1 MGKNVVSDEEDE
13 LEVEDEDEREHVGGH
28 GGGRDED
35 EEDEED
41 EEGQDEYEKDGFIV
55 DDVDEEE
62 EQDEEERADSD
73 EERQRKKK
81 RKKKEN
87 YTLDEDDYELLE
99 DNNITIPRW
108 KSKKFKRLKK
118 AQGVSEEPSG
128 LSDEE
133 EMFGSGKGGRTA
145 EEKLKR
151 SLFGDDEGAPLE
163 DIAEEEEQAEDEED
177 GDIGE
182 EDEMADFIVDE
193 EDEHGAPP
201 KGGRRPK
208 KGGTR
213 RAPGVSSSALQ
224 EAHEIFGDVD
234 ELLQLRKQGLD
245 STEWRERR
253 LEDEFEPI
261 VLSEK
266 YMTEKDDQIKE
277 LDIPERMQISEE
289 STGSPPLDDSIVEE
303 TAWIY
308 YQLQSGTVPLFGKRG
323 TGTVKEGGDL
333 SIKKDD
339 IMRFLDLLHVQKL
352 DIPFIAMYRKEE
364 CLSLLKDPEQPE
376 DDDENQDK
384 NEKTPTLKWHKV
396 LWAIQD
402 LDRKW
407 LLLQK
412 RKSALQSYYNKRF
425 EEESR
430 RVYDVTRLNL
440 NQQLFDSIM
449 KSLKAAGSEREVDDV
464 DSKFNLHFPSGEV
477 GVDEGQYKRPKRK
490 SLYSVCSKAGL
501 WEVANKFGYS
511 SEQFGLQLSLEK
523 MRNDELEDPKETPEE
538 MASNFTCAMFETP
551 QAVLKGARHMAA
563 VEISCEPCV
572 RKHVRSNFMDHA
584 VVSTCPTPD
593 GNVAIDSFHQFAGVK
608 WLREKPLSAFDDAQW
623 LLIQKAEE
631 ERLLQVTVK
640 MPERDLEKLINEFN
654 EYYLSDGVSKS
665 AQLWN
670 EQRKLI
676 LQDALF
682 GFLMPSME
690 KEARSLLTSRA
701 KNWLLMEYG
710 NVLWNKVSVGP
721 YQRKETDINSDEEAA
736 PRVMACCWGPGKPAT
751 TFVMLDSSGEV
762 LDVLYTGSLTLRSQN
777 VNDQQRKKN
786 DQERVLKFMTDHQP
800 HVVVLGAVNL
810 SCTRLKEDI
819 YEIIF
824 KMVEENPRDVG
835 HEMDGLS
842 IVYGDESLPR
852 LYENSR
858 ISSDQ
863 LPGQSG
869 IVKRAVALGRYL
881 QNPLAMIATLCG
893 PGREILSWKLSS
905 LENFLNPD
913 EKYGMIEQ
921 VLVDVTNQVGV
932 DINLAIS
939 HEWLFAPLQF
949 ISGLGP
955 RKAASL
961 QRSLVRAGAIFT
973 RKDFVTVHGLG
984 KKVFVN
990 SVGFL
995 RVRRSG
1001 LAASSS
1007 QFIDLLDDTRI
1018 HPESY
1023 NLAQELAKDVY
1034 DEDIRGDTNDDD
1046 DALEMA
1052 IEHVRDRPS
1061 ILRSLDVDEYANGKN
1076 RANKRETFYDIKRE
1090 LMQGF
1095 QDWRKQYEEP
1105 SQDDEFYMISGETED
1120 TLAEGRIVQATVRR
1134 VQGQK
1139 AICVLESGLT
1149 GMLMKE
1155 DYSDDWREA
1164 ELSDRLHEGDI
1175 LTCKIK
1181 SIQKNRYQVFLVS
1194 KESEMRSNRL
1204 QYVRNADPYYLED
1217 RSRLQSEQDKA
1228 RKEKELAKKHFKP
1241 RMIVHPRFQ
1250 NITLDEAKEFLSDKD
1265 PGESIISP
1273 SRHGPSHLTL
1283 TLKVYDGVYAQKDIV
1298 EGGKEHK
1305 DITSLLR
1312 IGKSLKIGEDT
1323 FEDLDEV
1330 MDRYVDPLVSHLK
1343 GMLSYRKFRKGTK
1356 AEVDELLRIEK
1367 SENPTRI
1374 VYCFGISHEHPGT
1387 FILTYVRSTNPH
1399 HEYIGLYPK
1408 GFKFRKRMFEDI
1420 DRLVAYFQRHIDDP
1434 QSAQSLRSVAARV
1447 PMRSP
1452 ATGGSSGASG
1462 GSGWGGSTDE
1472 DNWRG
1477 QSYDRDRSSTPGSR
1491 TGRNDYRN
1499 GGGRDGHPS
1508 GLPRPYGG
1516 RGRGRGSYNSSR
1528 GNSSGNERQDSGYDA
1543 PKWDSTTKDGEDG
1556 WGSFP
1561 GAKVQNSPGR
1571 EAFPGGWGGSGSGSG
1586 GGNSWGGGA
1595 SGNENAGWGDA
1606 GTNDAGTDNGGSGW
1620 GTAPKRSS
1628 SQSQA
1633 GNGWSGDVLIW
1644 RQRCRTLMGIHIQV
1658 VMRLIVMTS
1667 TCYNLW
1673 LSRNPRNLTCPFNPV
1688 QRALDWSGGRSGPMH
1703 GPVSGSGQS

>member
-13 LEVEDEDEREHVGGH
+13 LEVEDEDEREQVGGH

-151 SLFGDDEGAPLE
+151 SLFGDDEVGAPLE

-1164 ELSDRLHEGDI
+1164 ELSDRLHE
-1175 LTCKIK
+1175 
-1181 SIQKNRYQVFLVS
+1181 
-1194 KESEMRSNRL
+1194 
-1204 QYVRNADPYYLED
+1204 D

-1633 GNGWSGDVLIW
+1633 GNGWSG
-1644 RQRCRTLMGIHIQV
+1644 G
-1658 VMRLIVMTS
+1658 
-1667 TCYNLW
+1667 

>member
-1 MGKNVVSDEEDE
+1 MGKAVVSDEEDE
-13 LEVEDEDEREHVGGH
+13 VELDEDEREPHH
-28 GGGRDED
+28 GDAVDDRDGED
-35 EEDEED
+35 EEDED
-41 EEGQDEYEKDGFIV
+41 EGPDEYEKDDFIV

-62 EQDEEERADSD
+62 EQGEEEDRADSD

-81 RKKKEN
+81 RKKKEE
-87 YTLDEDDYELLE
+87 YVLDEDDYELLE
-99 DNNITIPRW
+99 DNNVIAPRR
-108 KSKKFKRLKK
+108 KAGKFKRLKK
-118 AQGVSEEPSG
+118 AQRYGEGEPGG

-133 EMFGSGKGGRTA
+133 EFVGSGKSGRTA

-151 SLFGDDEGAPLE
+151 TLFGDDEGPPLE
-163 DIAEEEEQAEDEED
+163 DIAEEEEPAEAEDD
-177 GDIGE
+177 GEVGE

-193 EDEHGAPP
+193 EFDETGAPVRQR
-201 KGGRRPK
+201 KLK
-208 KGGTR
+208 KKKSR
-213 RAPGVSSSALQ
+213 QAPGVSSSALQ

-245 STEWRERR
+245 SSEWRERR

-266 YMTEKDDQIKE
+266 YMTEKDDQIRE
-277 LDIPERMQISEE
+277 LDVPERMQIYEE
-289 STGSPPLDDSIVEE
+289 STGSPPLDRISIDDES
-303 TAWIY
+303 TWIY
-308 YQLQSGTVPLFGKRG
+308 NQLASGTVPLFSK
-323 TGTVKEGGDL
+323 TGLGN
-333 SIKKDD
+333 SISRDD
-339 IMRFLDLLHVQKL
+339 IIRFLDLHHVQKL

-364 CLSLLKDPEQPE
+364 CLSLLKDPEHLELE
-376 DDDENQDK
+376 DESQDK
-384 NEKTPTLKWHKV
+384 NDRPSVLKWHKV
-396 LWAIQD
+396 LWTIKE

-412 RKSALQSYYNKRF
+412 RKNALQSYYNKRF

-430 RVYDVTRLNL
+430 RIYDETRLNL
-440 NQQLFDSIM
+440 NQQLFESIM
-449 KSLKAAGSEREVDDV
+449 KSLKAAESEREVDDV
-464 DSKFNLHFPSGEV
+464 DTKFNLHFPPGEA

-490 SLYSVCSKAGL
+490 SLYSICSKAGL
-501 WEVANKFGYS
+501 WEVASKFGYS

-523 MRNDELEDPKETPEE
+523 MRMDELEDAKETPEE
-538 MASNFTCAMFETP
+538 MASDFTCAMFENP

-572 RKHVRSNFMDHA
+572 RKYVRSNYLDI
-584 VVSTCPTPD
+584 VELSTSPTPD
-593 GNVAIDSFHQFAGVK
+593 GNVAIDAFHQFAGVK
-608 WLREKPLSAFDDAQW
+608 WLQRKPLNRFEDAQW

-631 ERLLQVTVK
+631 EKLLQVTVK
-640 MPERDLEKLINEFN
+640 LPEDRLNKLISDFN

-682 GFLMPSME
+682 NFLLPSME

-710 NVLWNKVSVGP
+710 KVLWNKVSVGP
-721 YQRKETDINSDEEAA
+721 YQRKENDSSDDEAA

-762 LDVLYTGSLTLRSQN
+762 LDVLYTGSLTLRSHN

-800 HVVVLGAVNL
+800 QVAVLGAVNL
-810 SCTRLKEDI
+810 SCVRLKDDI

-835 HEMDGLS
+835 HDMDGLS
-842 IVYGDESLPR
+842 IVYGDESLSR

-858 ISSDQ
+858 NSSDQ
-863 LPGQSG
+863 LPAQSG

-881 QNPLAMIATLCG
+881 QNPLAMVATLCG
-893 PGREILSWKLSS
+893 PGREILSWKLNPF
-905 LENFLNPD
+905 ENFLTPD
-913 EKYGMIEQ
+913 EKYAMVEQ
-921 VLVDVTNQVGV
+921 VMVDVTNQVGLDV
-932 DINLAIS
+932 NLAIS

-961 QRSLVRAGAIFT
+961 QRSLVRSGAIFT
-973 RKDFVTVHGLG
+973 RKDFVTAHGLG

-990 SVGFL
+990 AVGFL

-1023 NLAQELAKDVY
+1023 ALAQELAKDVY
-1034 DEDIRGDTNDDD
+1034 DVDGGNDEE

-1052 IEHVRDRPS
+1052 IEHVRDRPNY
-1061 ILRSLDVDEYANGKN
+1061 LKNLDVEEYAKTK
-1076 RANKRETFYDIKRE
+1076 KRENKIETFCDIRRE
-1090 LMQGF
+1090 LIQGF

-1105 SQDDEFYMISGETED
+1105 SQDEEFYMISGETED

-1134 VQGQK
+1134 VQAQR
-1139 AICVLESGLT
+1139 AVCALESGLT

-1155 DYSDDWREA
+1155 DYSDDSRDIS
-1164 ELSDRLHEGDI
+1164 ELSDRLNEGDI

-1181 SIQKNRYQVFLVS
+1181 SIQKNRYQVFLVCR
-1194 KESEMRSNRL
+1194 ESELRNNRHQNTQNL
-1204 QYVRNADPYYLED
+1204 DAYYHED
-1217 RSRLQSEQDKA
+1217 RRSLQSEQEKA
-1228 RKEKELAKKHFKP
+1228 HKEKELAKKHFKP

-1250 NITLDEAKEFLSDKD
+1250 NITADEAMKFLSDKD
-1265 PGESIISP
+1265 PGESIIRP
-1273 SRHGPSHLTL
+1273 SSRGPSYLTL
-1283 TLKVYDGVYAQKDIV
+1283 TLKVYDGVYAHKDIV
-1298 EGGKEHK
+1298 EGGKDHK

-1312 IGKSLKIGEDT
+1312 IGKTLKIGEDT

-1330 MDRYVDPLVSHLK
+1330 MDRYVDPLVAHLK
-1343 GMLSYRKFRKGTK
+1343 SMLNYRKFKRGTK
-1356 AEVDELLRIEK
+1356 AEVDELLKIEK
-1367 SENPTRI
+1367 LEYPMRI

-1387 FILTYVRSTNPH
+1387 FILTYIRSTNPH
-1399 HEYIGLYPK
+1399 HEYVGLYPK

-1434 QSAQSLRSVAARV
+1434 QHESGPSIRSVAAMV

-1452 ATGGSSGASG
+1452 ATGGSTNEG
-1462 GSGWGGSTDE
+1462 G
-1472 DNWRG
+1472 WRG
-1477 QSYDRDRSSTPGSR
+1477 QSFDRDRSSTPSSR

-1499 GGGRDGHPS
+1499 GGSRDGHPS

-1516 RGRGRGSYNSSR
+1516 RGRGRGTYNNNR
-1528 GNSSGNERQDSGYDA
+1528 GNSTGNERQDSGYDA
-1543 PKWDSTTKDGEDG
+1543 PTWGADSKDRDDG
-1556 WGSFP
+1556 LGNFP

-1571 EAFPGGWGGSGSGSG
+1571 EAFPGGWGAGGSGSG
-1586 GGNSWGGGA
+1586 GSNWGGG
-1595 SGNENAGWGDA
+1595 S
-1606 GTNDAGTDNGGSGW
+1606 GSGW
-1620 GTAPKRSS
+1620 GQGSGGAGGWGGAGANDAAADNGTSGWGSDPKIKGSDNGSSGWGSEPKR
-1628 SQSQA
+1628 
-1633 GNGWSGDVLIW
+1633 GGGGW
-1644 RQRCRTLMGIHIQV
+1644 
-1658 VMRLIVMTS
+1658 
-1667 TCYNLW
+1667 
-1673 LSRNPRNLTCPFNPV
+1673 
-1688 QRALDWSGGRSGPMH
+1688 
-1703 GPVSGSGQS
+1703 

>member
-13 LEVEDEDEREHVGGH
+13 LEVEDEDEREHVDGR
-28 GGGRDED
+28 GGGRNED

-62 EQDEEERADSD
+62 EHDEEERADSD

-108 KSKKFKRLKK
+108 KQSKKFKRLKK

-151 SLFGDDEGAPLE
+151 SLFGDDEVGAPLE

-208 KGGTR
+208 KGGNR

-308 YQLQSGTVPLFGKRG
+308 NQLQSGTVPLFGKRG

-490 SLYSVCSKAGL
+490 SLYSICSKAGL

-593 GNVAIDSFHQFAGVK
+593 GNLAIDSFHQFAGVK

-913 EKYGMIEQ
+913 EKYGIIEQ

-1105 SQDDEFYMISGETED
+1105 SQDDEFYMISGETEE

-1204 QYVRNADPYYLED
+1204 QYVRNADPYYHED

-1343 GMLSYRKFRKGTK
+1343 AMLSYRKFRKGTK

-1434 QSAQSLRSVAARV
+1434 QSAQSLRSIAARV

-1606 GTNDAGTDNGGSGW
+1606 GTNDAGTENGGSSW

-1633 GNGWSGDVLIW
+1633 GNGWSG
-1644 RQRCRTLMGIHIQV
+1644 G
-1658 VMRLIVMTS
+1658 
-1667 TCYNLW
+1667 
-1673 LSRNPRNLTCPFNPV
+1673 
-1688 QRALDWSGGRSGPMH
+1688 SGGG
-1703 GPVSGSGQS
+1703 GGGGGW

>member
-13 LEVEDEDEREHVGGH
+13 LEVEDEDEREHVDGR
-28 GGGRDED
+28 GGGRNED

-62 EQDEEERADSD
+62 EHDEEERADSD

-151 SLFGDDEGAPLE
+151 SLFGDDEVGAPLE

-208 KGGTR
+208 KGGNR

-308 YQLQSGTVPLFGKRG
+308 NQLQSGTVPLFGKRG

-490 SLYSVCSKAGL
+490 SLYSICSKAGL

-593 GNVAIDSFHQFAGVK
+593 GNLAIDSFHQFAGVK

-913 EKYGMIEQ
+913 EKYGIIEQ

-1105 SQDDEFYMISGETED
+1105 SQDDEFYMISGETEE

-1204 QYVRNADPYYLED
+1204 QYVRNADPYYHED

-1343 GMLSYRKFRKGTK
+1343 AMLSYRKFRKGTK

-1434 QSAQSLRSVAARV
+1434 QSAQSLRSIAARV

-1606 GTNDAGTDNGGSGW
+1606 GTNDAGTENGGSSW

-1633 GNGWSGDVLIW
+1633 GNGWSG
-1644 RQRCRTLMGIHIQV
+1644 G
-1658 VMRLIVMTS
+1658 
-1667 TCYNLW
+1667 
-1673 LSRNPRNLTCPFNPV
+1673 
-1688 QRALDWSGGRSGPMH
+1688 SGGG
-1703 GPVSGSGQS
+1703 GGGGGW

>member
-308 YQLQSGTVPLFGKRG
+308 NQLQSGTVPLFGKRG

-1434 QSAQSLRSVAARV
+1434 QSAQSLRSIAARV

-1586 GGNSWGGGA
+1586 SGSGGGGGNSWGGGA

-1633 GNGWSGDVLIW
+1633 GNGWSG
-1644 RQRCRTLMGIHIQV
+1644 G
-1658 VMRLIVMTS
+1658 
-1667 TCYNLW
+1667 
-1673 LSRNPRNLTCPFNPV
+1673 
-1688 QRALDWSGGRSGPMH
+1688 SGGG
-1703 GPVSGSGQS
+1703 GGGGGGGW

>member
-151 SLFGDDEGAPLE
+151 SLFGDDEVGAPLE

-1633 GNGWSGDVLIW
+1633 GNGWSG
-1644 RQRCRTLMGIHIQV
+1644 G
-1658 VMRLIVMTS
+1658 
-1667 TCYNLW
+1667 

>member
-1 MGKNVVSDEEDE
+1 MGKAVVSDEEDE
-13 LEVEDEDEREHVGGH
+13 VELDEDEREPLH
-28 GGGRDED
+28 GDAVDDRDGDD
-35 EEDEED
+35 EEDED
-41 EEGQDEYEKDGFIV
+41 EGPDEYEKDDFIV

-62 EQDEEERADSD
+62 EQEEEEDRADSD

-81 RKKKEN
+81 RKKKEE
-87 YTLDEDDYELLE
+87 YVLDEDDYELLE
-99 DNNITIPRW
+99 DNNVIAPRR
-108 KSKKFKRLKK
+108 KAGKFKRLKK
-118 AQGVSEEPSG
+118 AQRHGEGEPGG

-133 EMFGSGKGGRTA
+133 EFVGSGKSGRTA

-151 SLFGDDEGAPLE
+151 TLFGDDEGPPLE
-163 DIAEEEEQAEDEED
+163 DIAEEEEPAEAEDD
-177 GDIGE
+177 GEVGE

-193 EDEHGAPP
+193 EFDETGAPVRQR
-201 KGGRRPK
+201 KLK
-208 KGGTR
+208 KKKSR
-213 RAPGVSSSALQ
+213 QAPGVSSSALQ

-245 STEWRERR
+245 SSEWRERR

-266 YMTEKDDQIKE
+266 YMTEKDDQIRE
-277 LDIPERMQISEE
+277 LDVPERMQIYEE
-289 STGSPPLDDSIVEE
+289 STGSPPLDRISIDDES
-303 TAWIY
+303 TWIY
-308 YQLQSGTVPLFGKRG
+308 NQLASGTVHSFSK
-323 TGTVKEGGDL
+323 TGLGN
-333 SIKKDD
+333 SISRDD
-339 IMRFLDLLHVQKL
+339 IIRFLDLHHVQKL

-364 CLSLLKDPEQPE
+364 CLSLLKDPEHLELE
-376 DDDENQDK
+376 DESQDK
-384 NEKTPTLKWHKV
+384 NDRPSVLKWHKV
-396 LWAIQD
+396 LWTIKE

-412 RKSALQSYYNKRF
+412 RKNALQSYYNKRF

-430 RVYDVTRLNL
+430 RIYDETRLNL
-440 NQQLFDSIM
+440 NQQLFESIM
-449 KSLKAAGSEREVDDV
+449 KSLKAAESEREVDDV
-464 DSKFNLHFPSGEV
+464 DTKFNLHFPPGEA

-490 SLYSVCSKAGL
+490 SLYSICSKAGL
-501 WEVANKFGYS
+501 WEVASKFGYS

-523 MRNDELEDPKETPEE
+523 MRMDELEDAKETPEE
-538 MASNFTCAMFETP
+538 MASDFTCAMFENP

-572 RKHVRSNFMDHA
+572 RKYVRSNYLDI
-584 VVSTCPTPD
+584 VELSTSPTPD
-593 GNVAIDSFHQFAGVK
+593 GNVAIDAFHQFAGVK
-608 WLREKPLSAFDDAQW
+608 WLQRKPLNRFEDAQW

-631 ERLLQVTVK
+631 EKLLQVTIK
-640 MPERDLEKLINEFN
+640 LPEDRLNKLISDFN

-682 GFLMPSME
+682 NFLLPSME

-710 NVLWNKVSVGP
+710 KVLWNKVSVGP
-721 YQRKETDINSDEEAA
+721 YQRKENDSSDDEAA

-762 LDVLYTGSLTLRSQN
+762 LDVLYTGSLTLRSHN

-800 HVVVLGAVNL
+800 QVAVLGAVNL
-810 SCTRLKEDI
+810 SCVRLKDDI

-835 HEMDGLS
+835 HDMDGLS
-842 IVYGDESLPR
+842 IVYGDESLSR

-858 ISSDQ
+858 NSSDQ
-863 LPGQSG
+863 LPAQSG

-881 QNPLAMIATLCG
+881 QNPLAMVATLCG
-893 PGREILSWKLSS
+893 PGREILSWKLNPF
-905 LENFLNPD
+905 ENFLTPD
-913 EKYGMIEQ
+913 EKYAMVEQ
-921 VLVDVTNQVGV
+921 VMVDVTNQVGLDV
-932 DINLAIS
+932 NLAIS

-961 QRSLVRAGAIFT
+961 QRSLVRSGAIFT
-973 RKDFVTVHGLG
+973 RKDFVTAHGLG

-990 SVGFL
+990 AVGFL

-1023 NLAQELAKDVY
+1023 ALAQELAKDVY
-1034 DEDIRGDTNDDD
+1034 DVDGGNDEE

-1052 IEHVRDRPS
+1052 IEHVRDRPNY
-1061 ILRSLDVDEYANGKN
+1061 LKNLDVEEYAKTK
-1076 RANKRETFYDIKRE
+1076 KRENKIETFCDIRRE
-1090 LMQGF
+1090 LIQGF

-1105 SQDDEFYMISGETED
+1105 SQDEEFYMISGETED
-1120 TLAEGRIVQATVRR
+1120 TLAEGRVVQATVRR
-1134 VQGQK
+1134 VQAQR
-1139 AICVLESGLT
+1139 AICALESGLT

-1155 DYSDDWREA
+1155 DYSDDSRDIS
-1164 ELSDRLHEGDI
+1164 ELSDRLNEGDI

-1181 SIQKNRYQVFLVS
+1181 SIQKNRYQVFLVCR
-1194 KESEMRSNRL
+1194 ESEMRNNRH
-1204 QYVRNADPYYLED
+1204 QNTQNVDAYYHED
-1217 RSRLQSEQDKA
+1217 RRSLQSEQEKA
-1228 RKEKELAKKHFKP
+1228 HKEKELAKKHFKP

-1250 NITLDEAKEFLSDKD
+1250 NITADEAMKFLSDKD
-1265 PGESIISP
+1265 PGESIIRP
-1273 SRHGPSHLTL
+1273 SSRGPSYLTL
-1283 TLKVYDGVYAQKDIV
+1283 TLKVYDGVYAHKDIV
-1298 EGGKEHK
+1298 EGGKDHK

-1312 IGKSLKIGEDT
+1312 IGKTLKIGEDT

-1330 MDRYVDPLVSHLK
+1330 MDRYVDPLVAHLK
-1343 GMLSYRKFRKGTK
+1343 SMLNYRKFKRGTK
-1356 AEVDELLRIEK
+1356 AEVDELLKIEK
-1367 SENPTRI
+1367 LEYPMRI

-1387 FILTYVRSTNPH
+1387 FILTYIRSTNPH
-1399 HEYIGLYPK
+1399 HEYVGLYPK

-1420 DRLVAYFQRHIDDP
+1420 DRLVGYFQRHIDDP
-1434 QSAQSLRSVAARV
+1434 QHESGPSIRSVAAMV

-1452 ATGGSSGASG
+1452 ATGGSTNEG
-1462 GSGWGGSTDE
+1462 G
-1472 DNWRG
+1472 WRG
-1477 QSYDRDRSSTPGSR
+1477 QSFDRDRSSTPSSR

-1499 GGGRDGHPS
+1499 GGSRDGHPS

-1516 RGRGRGSYNSSR
+1516 RGRGRGTYNNR
-1528 GNSSGNERQDSGYDA
+1528 GNSTGNERQDSGYDA
-1543 PKWDSTTKDGEDG
+1543 PTWGADSKDRDDG
-1556 WGSFP
+1556 LGNFP

-1571 EAFPGGWGGSGSGSG
+1571 EAFPGGWGAGGSGSG
-1586 GGNSWGGGA
+1586 GSSWGGG
-1595 SGNENAGWGDA
+1595 S
-1606 GTNDAGTDNGGSGW
+1606 GSGW
-1620 GTAPKRSS
+1620 GQGSGGAGGWGGAGANDAAADNGTTGWGSDPKIKGSDNGSSGWGSEPKR
-1628 SQSQA
+1628 
-1633 GNGWSGDVLIW
+1633 GGGGGW
-1644 RQRCRTLMGIHIQV
+1644 
-1658 VMRLIVMTS
+1658 
-1667 TCYNLW
+1667 
-1673 LSRNPRNLTCPFNPV
+1673 
-1688 QRALDWSGGRSGPMH
+1688 
-1703 GPVSGSGQS
+1703 

>member
-1633 GNGWSGDVLIW
+1633 GNGWSG
-1644 RQRCRTLMGIHIQV
+1644 G
-1658 VMRLIVMTS
+1658 
-1667 TCYNLW
+1667 

>member
-13 LEVEDEDEREHVGGH
+13 LEVEDEDEREQVGGH

-108 KSKKFKRLKK
+108 KQSKKFKRLKK

-1164 ELSDRLHEGDI
+1164 ELSDRLHE
-1175 LTCKIK
+1175 
-1181 SIQKNRYQVFLVS
+1181 
-1194 KESEMRSNRL
+1194 
-1204 QYVRNADPYYLED
+1204 D

-1633 GNGWSGDVLIW
+1633 GNGWSG
-1644 RQRCRTLMGIHIQV
+1644 G
-1658 VMRLIVMTS
+1658 
-1667 TCYNLW
+1667 
-1673 LSRNPRNLTCPFNPV
+1673 
-1688 QRALDWSGGRSGPMH
+1688 SGGG
-1703 GPVSGSGQS
+1703 GGGGGGGW